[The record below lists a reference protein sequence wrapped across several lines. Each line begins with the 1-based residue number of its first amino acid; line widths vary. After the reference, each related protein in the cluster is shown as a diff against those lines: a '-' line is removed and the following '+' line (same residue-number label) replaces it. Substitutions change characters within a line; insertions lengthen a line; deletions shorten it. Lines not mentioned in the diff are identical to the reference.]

1 MSTSACPKCGKPL
14 RPGARFCGNCG
25 FTIPKNLPEN
35 VSASGYSASNPGT
48 KTQLCPHC
56 GKTLRV
62 GAKFCN
68 YCGQAISAESDRQ
81 SPQNEPSSAE
91 STGPERIRSAP
102 HKVSSKKAVG
112 KRKDRRVL
120 WTIAFVGVLLVCIFL
135 GFAGFLYFRDPFG
148 WQSTA
153 TLPQTQTEVL
163 GPSTIKST
171 SIGAISPSAS
181 TASSSATEPFEI
193 SSTPEPTVSQTV
205 TPTHLVAD
213 TVTPTAGLSST
224 SPAESVIFEDHF
236 DDTLSTNWKSWGDP
250 RAALKKGF
258 GDSWLD
264 LKAADRPGDAGVTSK
279 EEISNLP
286 GIKIEYEAQLNPSY
300 PQYWMYFDWD
310 PLQFVRGP
318 ENSEP
323 TIVHLVVQ
331 KNKVLL
337 QSPAANNSCNV
348 ILDGTT
354 KHVYTLIFKA
364 EKIVELIVDGNPQPG
379 CAIDMGVIPVPGRIT
394 FSGNGWVTRIKV
406 SGEATP

>member
-1 MSTSACPKCGKPL
+1 MSISACPKCGKTL
-14 RPGARFCGNCG
+14 RPGAQFCGNCG
-25 FTIPKNLPEN
+25 FTIPKDQPEN
-35 VSASGYSASNPGT
+35 AAASGNSASSPGT
-48 KTQLCPHC
+48 QTQVCPHC

-81 SPQNEPSSAE
+81 SPHNETSSAE
-91 STGPERIRSAP
+91 GTDPERFKSAQ
-102 HKVSSKKAVG
+102 HMVSSKKAAG
-112 KRKDRRVL
+112 KRKDRRFL

-135 GFAGFLYFRDPFG
+135 GFAGFLYFRDPLG

-153 TLPQTQTEVL
+153 TQTQSQTEIL
-163 GPSTIKST
+163 GPSTMEST
-171 SIGAISPSAS
+171 SIGTISPIVS
-181 TASSSATEPFEI
+181 TAISSATEPFEI
-193 SSTPEPTVSQTV
+193 SSTPEPIESQTV
-205 TPTHLVAD
+205 TPTHLAAD
-213 TVTPTAGLSST
+213 TVTPTVGLSPT
-224 SPAESVIFEDHF
+224 SPAEIVILEDQF

-250 RAALKKGF
+250 RPALKKGF

-279 EEISNLP
+279 VEISNSP
-286 GIKIEYEAQLNPSY
+286 GIKIELEAQLNPSY

-331 KNKVLL
+331 KNQVLL
-337 QSPAANNSCNV
+337 QSPAANNSCSV
-348 ILDGTT
+348 VLDGAT
-354 KHVYTLIFKA
+354 KHVYTLIFRT

-406 SGEATP
+406 SGETTP